1 MFPGSSPRRQS
12 VGYPGYGGPGAGV
25 QPGYDYSGVTGPGH
39 GYGAADGQQWPGP
52 GYHHLYSRYDDW
64 NHHAASAAAAVAAAS
79 HFQPP
84 SPGAVTHAT
93 PTEADPGSGGLGLYG
108 NYVKPSP
115 LGPPVGD
122 FKPPVLGDLRSI
134 SSLEQD
140 QTGGEADPLRSQQSV
155 ITGGRAHHSP
165 DSGLAASDGVSG
177 SDSPSHGQPQQPPSP
192 SLHHDLGLPSRPQ
205 PARSPYEWMKR
216 PSVAA
221 RPCKEGSDGRIFF
234 VDSGKNKTTIY
245 RSNTD

>member
-1 MFPGSSPRRQS
+1 M
-12 VGYPGYGGPGAGV
+12 GYPGYGGPGASV
-25 QPGYDYSGVTGPGH
+25 QSGYDYSGVTGPGH
-39 GYGAADGQQWPGP
+39 GYGVTADSQQWPGP

-64 NHHAASAAAAVAAAS
+64 GHHAASAAAAVAAAS

-84 SPGAVTHAT
+84 SPGAVTHAASN
-93 PTEADPGSGGLGLYG
+93 EADPGSGGLGVYG

-115 LGPPVGD
+115 LVPPIGD
-122 FKPPVLGDLRSI
+122 FKPPLLGDPRSI
-134 SSLEQD
+134 SSLEQE

-177 SDSPSHGQPQQPPSP
+177 SDSPSHSQPQQPPSP

-216 PSVAA
+216 PSVAD
-221 RPCKEGSDGRIFF
+221 RTCKEGSDGKINLTLKL
-234 VDSGKNKTTIY
+234 V
-245 RSNTD
+245 

>member
-12 VGYPGYGGPGAGV
+12 VGYPGYTGGPGAGV
-25 QPGYDYSGVTGPGH
+25 QSGYDYSGVTGPGH
-39 GYGAADGQQWPGP
+39 TYGVADSQQWPGP

-64 NHHAASAAAAVAAAS
+64 GHHAASAAAAVAAAS

-84 SPGAVTHAT
+84 SPGPVTHAASN
-93 PTEADPGSGGLGLYG
+93 EADPGSGGLGLYG

-115 LGPPVGD
+115 LVPPVGD
-122 FKPPVLGDLRSI
+122 FKPPLHGDPRSI
-134 SSLEQD
+134 SSLEQE

-177 SDSPSHGQPQQPPSP
+177 SDSPSHSQPQQPPSP
-192 SLHHDLGLPSRPQ
+192 GLNHDLGLLSRPQ

-221 RPCKEGSDGRIFF
+221 RTCKEGTDGKINLTLI
-234 VDSGKNKTTIY
+234 GIK
-245 RSNTD
+245 

>member
-12 VGYPGYGGPGAGV
+12 VGYPGYQA
-25 QPGYDYSGVTGPGH
+25 QPSYDYSGVTGATH
-39 GYGAADGQQWPGP
+39 GYGVAEGQQWPGP

-64 NHHAASAAAAVAAAS
+64 NHHAATAAAAVAAAS

-84 SPGAVTHAT
+84 SPGTGTHAT
-93 PTEADPGSGGLGLYG
+93 SNEAETGSGAGLPLYG
-108 NYVKPSP
+108 NYVKPTP
-115 LGPPVGD
+115 LCPPVGD
-122 FKPPVLGDLRSI
+122 FKPPVLGDVRSMA
-134 SSLEQD
+134 SLETD
-140 QTGGEADPLRSQQSV
+140 QVGGEADPLRSQQAA

-192 SLHHDLGLPSRPQ
+192 NLHHDLGLPSRPQ

-216 PSVAA
+216 PTIAA
-221 RPCKEGSDGRIFF
+221 RPCKEGSDGKGTLINIIFEE
-234 VDSGKNKTTIY
+234 NH
-245 RSNTD
+245 